1 MRSISSRGSRA
12 LRHDRSLRA
21 LALAVLCF
29 SSAALAEEP
38 REVLI
43 GTFALKPQPAADAGN
58 TPASQEQG
66 AQDRDARAQAAAD
79 MLADA
84 LGRLGAGD
92 RAGAGRT
99 FEQLVAAHP
108 DTREAQHARRYLGE
122 AYRADPALGRAA
134 AAAAETVQPQA
145 APAIARP
152 AGEADAAP
160 AAQTVDGWRV
170 SIRAET
176 ALEHR
181 LISEVGDRVFFSLGS
196 AELGTRARTVLAAQA
211 KWLKRQPRIGA
222 TIEGHADDPGS
233 EAENRAL
240 AEARAKAVR
249 ERLIEEGVPA
259 ERLEAVGRGREE
271 RIAECGEPE
280 CAAQNRRA
288 VTLPYTRGSGDA
300 PGPLS
305 DAARG
310 KVDHAPRTS
319 AVTGSALSAVDTGD
333 R

>member
-1 MRSISSRGSRA
+1 MLFLSSSSGRAPRYARGPFGLLVAAGAISVTCVA
-12 LRHDRSLRA
+12 
-21 LALAVLCF
+21 F
-29 SSAALAEEP
+29 AAETEP
-38 REVLI
+38 RDVLI
-43 GTFALKPQPAADAGN
+43 GTFALKPQPAAEAGN
-58 TPASQEQG
+58 KPTAHEPGSQ
-66 AQDRDARAQAAAD
+66 APAAAD

-99 FEQLVAAHP
+99 FERLVASHP
-108 DTREAQHARRYLGE
+108 DSREAQHARRYLGE

-134 AAAAETVQPQA
+134 AETVPPRPAAA
-145 APAIARP
+145 IIRP
-152 AGEADAAP
+152 AGEASAP
-160 AAQTVDGWRV
+160 AAPQTVDGWRV
-170 SIRAET
+170 SIRADT

-211 KWLKRQPRIGA
+211 KWLKRQPRVNA

-240 AEARAKAVR
+240 AEARAEAVR
-249 ERLIEEGVPA
+249 SRLIEEGVPA
-259 ERLEAVGRGREE
+259 ERLDAVVKGREE

-288 VTLPYTRGSGDA
+288 VTLPYTRTSDDA

-305 DAARG
+305 DAGRAKG
-310 KVDHAPRTS
+310 GQAPRTS
-319 AVTGSALSAVDTGD
+319 EVTGPALSAVDASG

>member
-1 MRSISSRGSRA
+1 
-12 LRHDRSLRA
+12 LRA

-29 SSAALAEEP
+29 SGEALAEEP

-43 GTFALKPQPAADAGN
+43 GTFALRPQPAAGAGS
-58 TPASQEQG
+58 TPASQVQG
-66 AQDRDARAQAAAD
+66 AQDRDSRGQAAAD

-122 AYRADPALGRAA
+122 AYRADPDLGRAA
-134 AAAAETVQPQA
+134 AETVPPQP
-145 APAIARP
+145 APAIASP
-152 AGEADAAP
+152 AGQADAAP

-211 KWLKRQPRIGA
+211 KWLKRQPRINA
-222 TIEGHADDPGS
+222 IIEGHADDPGS

-240 AEARAKAVR
+240 AEARAKVVR

-259 ERLEAVGRGREE
+259 ERLEAAGRGREE

-310 KVDHAPRTS
+310 KDDHAPRTS
-319 AVTGSALSAVDTGD
+319 AVTGSALSAVDTGG